1 MWIIDRI
8 VGDKGPSEARRG
20 EITKAD
26 GESINVAG
34 TEEYSSLPLIMPF
47 GIMSCPPQGE
57 KTVVLPYDFGKVC
70 LGVLSYPQEITEGE
84 ILLRSR
90 GGAEIRLCNDGKVLI
105 NGREV

>member
-8 VGDKGPSEARRG
+8 VGTKMPSEARRG
-20 EITKAD
+20 EITNTD
-26 GESINVAG
+26 GESISVAG
-34 TEEYSSLPLIMPF
+34 TEEYSSLPLITPF
-47 GIMSCPPQGE
+47 GIMSCPPRGE

-70 LGVLSYPQEITEGE
+70 LGVLSYPQELSEGE

-90 GGAEIRLCNDGKVLI
+90 GGAEIKLCNDGKVLI